1 MTPGLVVWARSEGV
15 CAGFMDVQDDFTSVL
30 SRRLSDDAVEQFVRL
45 VRTGRLQP
53 GVRLPSERRMVE
65 LLGVSRSSYREAVRI
80 LETMGIITV
89 SPGRGTWICAD
100 SDRRAVRLGNPW
112 LAMHERDVMDL
123 LELRQ
128 ILEVRA
134 VALAAERGNDGEFSR
149 IREAQEGIRAAVESG
164 RADDMVNADEAFH
177 LSLAEASGNRVLVS
191 AVADLYR
198 HLEGTRRA
206 MITIPG
212 RPARMNPEHAE
223 IAHAVLSRDPE
234 MASRTMLQH
243 VRRVEREVAA
253 AIAAGRLS
261 MEGGDGGQS
270 RPPIIGK

>member
-1 MTPGLVVWARSEGV
+1 
-15 CAGFMDVQDDFTSVL
+15 MDVQDDFTSVR

-134 VALAAERGNDGEFSR
+134 VALAAERENDDGFSR
-149 IREAQEGIRAAVESG
+149 IREAQE
-164 RADDMVNADEAFH
+164 
-177 LSLAEASGNRVLVS
+177 
-191 AVADLYR
+191 
-198 HLEGTRRA
+198 
-206 MITIPG
+206 
-212 RPARMNPEHAE
+212 E
-223 IAHAVLSRDPE
+223 I
-234 MASRTMLQH
+234 
-243 VRRVEREVAA
+243 
-253 AIAAGRLS
+253 
-261 MEGGDGGQS
+261 
-270 RPPIIGK
+270 